1 MQNHKNQFNLI
12 IIAVLASF
20 AFIIGGLPKAL
31 GICLISSESSLLI
44 FLIIWFG
51 FLLQSATG
59 MAVLAYLLRSH
70 YPARKLWLA
79 GTSAFAMG
87 ILFPALL
94 LNQFIYAILFF
105 PGLLVGM
112 FFRQFLNEQHG
123 RESLL
128 IMITLGFFICQILI
142 STFQNNISGTVW
154 LSEHFG
160 PLSVTIIVHMI
171 MDAIIGFFVALGV
184 GLTILRVNHESNI

>member
-51 FLLQSATG
+51 FLLQSGTG

-142 STFQNNISGTVW
+142 STFQNNIPGTVW

>member
-142 STFQNNISGTVW
+142 STFQNNIPGTVW